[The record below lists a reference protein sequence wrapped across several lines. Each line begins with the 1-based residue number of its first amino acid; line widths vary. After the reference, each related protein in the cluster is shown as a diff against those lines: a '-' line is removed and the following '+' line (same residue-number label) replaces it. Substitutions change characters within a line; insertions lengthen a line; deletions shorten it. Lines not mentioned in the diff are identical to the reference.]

1 MAVSMAL
8 SAVAA
13 FSLTALLV
21 LEHSRSPKPSDL
33 VCLYLVS
40 SILCD
45 VVTLTLPPSK
55 PHPSGGQV
63 AVLARCGGYLLL
75 LVLEHFRPLAVLRD
89 PDADPKLSP
98 EEKSSLLSR
107 AFFSWI
113 NPFLN
118 KGYKNLILDEEL
130 PPLGKGLKP
139 ELTRAAMLLA
149 WEQRGP

>member
-1 MAVSMAL
+1 MAL
-8 SAVAA
+8 PAAAVIA
-13 FSLTALLV
+13 LTALLY
-21 LEHSRSPKPSDL
+21 LEHTRSPKPSDL

-45 VVTLTLPPSK
+45 AVALTLPPSR
-55 PHPSGGQV
+55 PHPAGGQV
-63 AVLARCGGYLLL
+63 TVLARSVGYSLLL
-75 LVLEHFRPLAVLRD
+75 ALEHFRSRAVSSG
-89 PDADPKLSP
+89 PDADPELSP
-98 EEKSSLLSR
+98 EERSSLLSR

-130 PPLGKGLKP
+130 PPLGRGLKP

-149 WEQRGP
+149 WEQRGLSIFP